1 MEGTLKNEHL
11 RKKNTFSTKNYGFF
25 RIFFL
30 IFRMKSYMQNL
41 SSKMIIIAGLKI
53 GISLGIVPTYVIPT
67 MIHVKNKRK
76 YIRAEL

>member
-1 MEGTLKNEHL
+1 
-11 RKKNTFSTKNYGFF
+11 
-25 RIFFL
+25 
-30 IFRMKSYMQNL
+30 MKSYMQNL